1 MADWSTIASMSTAVG
16 TLVLAFATFS
26 ATRSSN
32 RSARIAERALEAGLR
47 PVLVPSR
54 LEDPPEKLMW
64 VDRHWTTVAGGRAA
78 VELGDDAV
86 YLAMSLRNVGTGM
99 AVIHGWCGFPSIILS
114 MTEHSPPENF
124 RPQTRD
130 LYVPPGDTS
139 FWQGAFRGDEP
150 ERLPM
155 VDVIERREAFTVE
168 LLYGD
173 HEGGQRTISRFTL
186 VPRGD
191 TSKPDPDSWLVT
203 VSRHW
208 NLDRP
213 DPR

>member
-1 MADWSTIASMSTAVG
+1 MADWTTIASMSTAVG

-99 AVIHGWCGFPSIILS
+99 AVIHGWCGYPSVIFS

-155 VDVIERREAFTVE
+155 VDVIEQREAFTVE

-173 HEGGQRTISRFTL
+173 HEGGQRTISRFT
-186 VPRGD
+186 VIPRGD
-191 TSKPDPDSWLVT
+191 ASKPDPDSWLVT

-208 NLDRP
+208 NLDRA